1 MHKPMFIKISFV
13 LLLIVSSCFVQ
24 AQLTCTNDA
33 PASLRTTNKTLLAKL
48 DTARKQYLQD
58 STNADKLIWLGRR
71 LAYVGRYQEA
81 IAVFTKGIERFPK
94 DARMLRHR
102 GHRYLSLRCIDKAIV
117 DFEAAA
123 KLVKGKPDEV
133 EPDGLPNAQNIPT
146 STLQTNIYYHLGL
159 AHYLQKNY
167 AAAEKAYQQCLK
179 LSKNPDMYVATAY
192 WQYLTLRHQ
201 QKDKAAAKLLNT
213 IKPNMPLIENEDYY
227 ALLQLF
233 QQKPLIKDP
242 ADMLEQK
249 KELSLVS
256 YGYGLGEYCWLS
268 GQTDFAK
275 AVWQTVLQ
283 SSQWSA
289 FGYLAAT
296 VALTR

>member
-1 MHKPMFIKISFV
+1 MRRVKFLSFG
-13 LLLIVSSCFVQ
+13 LLLVSANAL
-24 AQLTCTNDA
+24 AQLTCTSDA
-33 PASLRTTNKTLLAKL
+33 PASLRSTNKTLLAKL
-48 DTARKQYLQD
+48 DTARKQYQHD

-102 GHRYLSLRCIDKAIV
+102 GHRYLSLRCVDKAIA
-117 DFEAAA
+117 DFDAAA

-133 EPDGLPNAQNIPT
+133 EPDGLPNAKNIPT

-159 AHYLQKNY
+159 AYYLQKNY

-192 WQYLTLRHQ
+192 WQYLTLRYQ

-213 IKPNMPLIENEDYY
+213 ITPNMPLIENEDYY

>member
-1 MHKPMFIKISFV
+1 MHKPMFIKISIV

-71 LAYVGRYQEA
+71 LAYVGRYQDA
-81 IAVFTKGIERFPK
+81 IAFFTKGIERFPK

-102 GHRYLSLRCIDKAIV
+102 GHRYLSLRCVDKAIA

-213 IKPNMPLIENEDYY
+213 IKPHMPLIENEDYY

-249 KELSLVS
+249 KELSMVS

-296 VALTR
+296 VALMR

>member
-1 MHKPMFIKISFV
+1 MKQV
-13 LLLIVSSCFVQ
+13 LLLFALLIGQKVM
-24 AQLTCTNDA
+24 AQLTCATDA
-33 PASLRTTNKTLLAKL
+33 PTSIRSNNKTLLAKL

-58 STNADKLIWLGRR
+58 SANADKLIWLGRR

-102 GHRYLSLRCIDKAIV
+102 GHRYLSLRCVEKAIA

-213 IKPNMPLIENEDYY
+213 IKPHMPLIENEDYY

-296 VALTR
+296 VALMR

>member
-1 MHKPMFIKISFV
+1 
-13 LLLIVSSCFVQ
+13 
-24 AQLTCTNDA
+24 
-33 PASLRTTNKTLLAKL
+33 
-48 DTARKQYLQD
+48 
-58 STNADKLIWLGRR
+58 
-71 LAYVGRYQEA
+71 
-81 IAVFTKGIERFPK
+81 
-94 DARMLRHR
+94 
-102 GHRYLSLRCIDKAIV
+102 
-117 DFEAAA
+117 
-123 KLVKGKPDEV
+123 
-133 EPDGLPNAQNIPT
+133 
-146 STLQTNIYYHLGL
+146 
-159 AHYLQKNY
+159 
-167 AAAEKAYQQCLK
+167 
-179 LSKNPDMYVATAY
+179 MYVATAY

-283 SSQWSA
+283 CSQWSA

-296 VALTR
+296 VALMR

>member
-24 AQLTCTNDA
+24 AQLTCANDA
-33 PASLRTTNKTLLAKL
+33 PASLRSNNKTLLAKL

-167 AAAEKAYQQCLK
+167 AAAEKAYQQSLK

-296 VALTR
+296 VALMR

>member
-1 MHKPMFIKISFV
+1 MKQV
-13 LLLIVSSCFVQ
+13 LLLFALLIGQKAMAQFSCV
-24 AQLTCTNDA
+24 TDA
-33 PASLRTTNKTLLAKL
+33 PASIRSNNKTMLAKL
-48 DTARKQYLQD
+48 DTARQQYLQD
-58 STNADKLIWLGRR
+58 SSNTDKLIWLGRR

-201 QKDKAAAKLLNT
+201 QKDKAAVKLLNT
-213 IKPNMPLIENEDYY
+213 IKTHMPLIENEDYY

>member
-1 MHKPMFIKISFV
+1 MKQV
-13 LLLIVSSCFVQ
+13 LLLFALLIGQKVM
-24 AQLTCTNDA
+24 AQLTCATDA
-33 PASLRTTNKTLLAKL
+33 PTSIRSNNKTLLAKL
-48 DTARKQYLQD
+48 DTARSQYLQD
-58 STNADKLIWLGRR
+58 SANADKLIWLGRR

-81 IAVFTKGIERFPK
+81 ITVFTKGVERFPK

-102 GHRYLSLRCIDKAIV
+102 GHRYLSLRCIDKAIA

-179 LSKNPDMYVATAY
+179 LSKNPDMYVAAAY
-192 WQYLTLRHQ
+192 WQYLTLRYQ

-213 IKPNMPLIENEDYY
+213 ITPNMPLIENEDYY

-256 YGYGLGEYCWLS
+256 YGYGLGEYCWLI
-268 GQTDFAK
+268 GQKDFAK
-275 AVWQTVLQ
+275 AVWQTLLQ

>member
-48 DTARKQYLQD
+48 DTAHKQYLQD

-71 LAYVGRYQEA
+71 LAYVGRFQEA

>member
-1 MHKPMFIKISFV
+1 MYRLFITFI
-13 LLLIVSSCFVQ
+13 ICGVQ
-24 AQLTCTNDA
+24 YAAAQLSCVPDA
-33 PASLRTTNKTLLAKL
+33 PASLRSNNKILLAKL

-58 STNADKLIWLGRR
+58 STNADNIIWLGRR

-81 IAVFTKGIERFPK
+81 IAVFTKGLALYPK

-102 GHRYLSLRCIDKAIV
+102 AHRYLSLRCIDKAIA

-123 KLVKGKPDEV
+123 KLIKGKPDEV
-133 EPDGLPNAQNIPT
+133 EPDGLPNAKNIPT

-192 WQYLTLRHQ
+192 WQYLCLRHQ

-213 IKPNMPLIENEDYY
+213 ITPNMPLIENEDYY

-233 QQKPLIKDP
+233 QQKPFIKDP
-242 ADMLEQK
+242 AEQLERK
-249 KELSLVS
+249 KDLSLVS

-268 GQTDFAK
+268 GQKDFAK
-275 AVWQTVLQ
+275 AVWETVLQ

>member
-1 MHKPMFIKISFV
+1 MMLLIKYLPYC
-13 LLLIVSSCFVQ
+13 LLLLSANAF
-24 AQLTCTNDA
+24 AQLSCVPDA
-33 PASLRTTNKTLLAKL
+33 PASLRSNNKILLAKL

-58 STNADKLIWLGRR
+58 STNADNIIWLGRR

-81 IAVFTKGIERFPK
+81 IAVFTKGVALYPK

-102 GHRYLSLRCIDKAIV
+102 GHRYLSLRCIDKAIA

-123 KLVKGKPDEV
+123 KLVKGKPDVV
-133 EPDGLPNAQNIPT
+133 EPDGLPNAKNIPT

-179 LSKNPDMYVATAY
+179 LSKNPDMYVAMAY
-192 WQYLTLRHQ
+192 WQYLSLRHQ
-201 QKDKAAAKLLNT
+201 QKDKAAAKLLST

-242 ADMLEQK
+242 AEQLERK
-249 KELSLVS
+249 KDLSLVS

-268 GQTDFAK
+268 GQQDFAK
-275 AVWQTVLQ
+275 AVWETVLQ

-296 VALTR
+296 VALKR